1 MLKKKKWWIILG
13 CVLTV
18 VILIIIF
25 SFTVFF
31 FFLVEIEYKTSSKY
45 IENTNEEI
53 IESGKFKYKHT
64 VLIHNKNSYKYNI
77 EEFNPYIKVVNIET
91 VFPSKFVV
99 HIAERQEIYAI
110 EDDEKF
116 YICDEEM
123 RVLRIVK
130 NFESDTSNAMLLRL
144 EEKLSEEYEEGDY
157 ILETREPNIYRYLFE
172 NNRLLG
178 EQQAFI
184 QEVTLLKE
192 HDETLKKDLNITLLK
207 FFSGQTFKIV
217 NDNYGMKYKVKLMI
231 DVYSQLYDFIG
242 KEISSNG
249 QKVVLKEEDLKDCT
263 ILISNYYDLSIHK
276 ENECFFNIL
285 LKEKEV

>member
-25 SFTVFF
+25 SFTVFS
-31 FFLVEIEYKTSSKY
+31 LKTVEIEYKTSSKY
-45 IENTNEEI
+45 IENTDEEI
-53 IESGKFKYKHT
+53 VESGKFKYKRT

-91 VFPSKFVV
+91 KFPSKFVV

-123 RVLRIVK
+123 RVLRIAK

-178 EQQAFI
+178 EQQALI